1 MYTTYY
7 GLKENPFNLTPDP
20 RYLFL
25 SRRHQEALSHLRYG
39 IKEKKGFILITGKIG
54 TGKTT
59 LIRALLS
66 DLDRNVKTA
75 LIFNAYISDRE
86 ILHAINH
93 EFGIPSDNELT
104 NKQCIDLLNKFLIQC
119 YEKDENAVLFL
130 DEAQNLSS
138 KVLEQIRML
147 SNLETEKDKLLQI
160 VMVGQNEL
168 KDILNASGLRQLN
181 ERIAVRYDL
190 DTLERKDVRSYVIH
204 RLTVAGAK
212 GMIHFTRWAFRALY
226 RASKGNPRIIN
237 AICDRAL
244 LIAYSR
250 DKFTIDREIINQA
263 ALNVKGQ
270 RYIYHV
276 PGGRSFRKLGFVSA
290 IFLIAF
296 FAFMGGGYFHNQWF
310 VNWFQKILKNELIT
324 EHFQGVLNNNVPDQS
339 TVQLA
344 SEPKSI
350 SSKHTET
357 RQAENNQTM
366 QADNTETTLAETQP
380 LSEHTDD
387 LSAKAF
393 ISKMTQVT
401 GDIILTQ
408 SDQNELSNTSMNCA
422 SVSQVNCE
430 SVETG
435 LSVTTQNEKKS
446 LTIAICES
454 NNITE
459 MNQSNQVSFTQS
471 KNPERAIEFS
481 TFKPFYQIDNRQAR
495 LGLSMDTV
503 VPDYFD
509 KKKKS
514 HSNNSDNDNL
524 AFFLG
529 DPWEK
534 GMTAPE
540 IMWVQK
546 TLNSAGYPV
555 KITGTYSKET
565 VAAIK
570 QLQLD
575 FGLDVDGIIGPQSK
589 WALYQLS
596 TTKLNDYQLK
606 KNENI
611 E

>member
-25 SRRHQEALSHLRYG
+25 SRRHQEALSHLQYG
-39 IKEKKGFILITGKIG
+39 IKERKGFILITGKIG

-59 LIRALLS
+59 LIRALLD
-66 DLDRNVKTA
+66 DLDRSIKTA
-75 LIFNAYISDRE
+75 LIFNAYISDHE

-93 EFGIPSDNELT
+93 EFGISSDNELT
-104 NKQCIDLLNKFLIQC
+104 NKQCIDILNTFLLKC
-119 YEKDENAVLFL
+119 YEKGENAVLFL

-147 SNLETEKDKLLQI
+147 SNLETEKEKLLQI

-270 RYIYHV
+270 RYIYIA
-276 PGGRSFRKLGFVSA
+276 PRRSFRKIGFASA
-290 IFLIAF
+290 IVMIAF
-296 FAFMGGGYFHNQWF
+296 FAFMAGWYYQNQWIIRWVQEIF
-310 VNWFQKILKNELIT
+310 HSKMIT
-324 EHFQGVLNNNVPDQS
+324 EDIHTSLNHQLPDKSTTKLVSIPESTKPDVFEQS
-339 TVQLA
+339 QSEINQLSDHA
-344 SEPKSI
+344 KE
-350 SSKHTET
+350 
-357 RQAENNQTM
+357 
-366 QADNTETTLAETQP
+366 
-380 LSEHTDD
+380 
-387 LSAKAF
+387 LSAAAI
-393 ISKMTQVT
+393 ISRMTQVT
-401 GDIILTQ
+401 GDIILKQ
-408 SDQNELSNTSMNCA
+408 SEQKFLSNTA
-422 SVSQVNCE
+422 IETIPVTQVNHQSE
-430 SVETG
+430 
-435 LSVTTQNEKKS
+435 VTNLTLTMQKEPTS
-446 LTIAICES
+446 LTMALSEPKHMKEISAPKELS
-454 NNITE
+454 LTKE
-459 MNQSNQVSFTQS
+459 
-471 KNPERAIEFS
+471 PERAIEFS
-481 TFKPFYQIDNRQAR
+481 TFKPFYQMKDRKVGP
-495 LGLSMDTV
+495 GLSMETFISDGFVQQKT
-503 VPDYFD
+503 
-509 KKKKS
+509 
-514 HSNNSDNDNL
+514 NNSKKEKDEL

-555 KITGTYSKET
+555 KITGVYSKDT
-565 VAAIK
+565 VEAIK
-570 QLQLD
+570 QLQAD

-596 TTKLNDYQLK
+596 TTRLKDYYQLK
-606 KNENI
+606 EKE
-611 E
+611 

>member
-39 IKEKKGFILITGKIG
+39 IKERKGFILITGKIG

-59 LIRALLS
+59 LIRALLD
-66 DLDRNVKTA
+66 DLDRNIKTA
-75 LIFNAYISDRE
+75 LIFNAYISDQE

-93 EFGIPSDNELT
+93 EFGIPSGNELS
-104 NKQCIDLLNKFLIQC
+104 NKQCIDLLNEFLLKC
-119 YEKDENAVLFL
+119 YEKGENAVLFL

-147 SNLETEKDKLLQI
+147 SNLETEKEKLLQI

-190 DTLERKDVRSYVIH
+190 NTLERKDVRSYVIH

-250 DKFTIDREIINQA
+250 DKFTIDREIIHQA

-270 RYIYHV
+270 RYIYHA
-276 PGGRSFRKLGFVSA
+276 PHRSFRKLGFACA
-290 IFLIAF
+290 IIVIVF
-296 FAFMGGGYFHNQWF
+296 FAFIGGWYINNQWI
-310 VNWFQKILKNELIT
+310 VRWVQDLFQFEGVHQEIQVSSEKNDPDIANGQSASMPESIT
-324 EHFQGVLNNNVPDQS
+324 PDVAEIQADVLEKQKEMNLLSD
-339 TVQLA
+339 
-344 SEPKSI
+344 
-350 SSKHTET
+350 HTE
-357 RQAENNQTM
+357 
-366 QADNTETTLAETQP
+366 DI
-380 LSEHTDD
+380 
-387 LSAKAF
+387 SASA
-393 ISKMTQVT
+393 IILRMTQVT
-401 GDIILTQ
+401 GDIILSESEQ
-408 SDQNELSNTSMNCA
+408 KGISNTVMEA
-422 SVSQVNCE
+422 DGISQVICE
-430 SVETG
+430 PESAG
-435 LSVTTQNEKKS
+435 LSVLTQTDMKS
-446 LTIAICES
+446 LTMSVSES
-454 NNITE
+454 EHITNNSE
-459 MNQSNQVSFTQS
+459 
-471 KNPERAIEFS
+471 PERAIEFS
-481 TFKPFYQIDNRQAR
+481 TFKPFYQLDNQQSR
-495 LGLSMDTV
+495 LSLSMDTV
-503 VPDYFD
+503 VPDDFVQQ
-509 KKKKS
+509 KKQNTQK
-514 HSNNSDNDNL
+514 DEL

-546 TLNSAGYPV
+546 TLNSAGYPI
-555 KITGTYSKET
+555 KITGIYSKET
-565 VAAIK
+565 VEAIK
-570 QLQLD
+570 QLQKD

-596 TTKLNDYQLK
+596 TTRLKDYYQLK
-606 KNENI
+606 KKNNN
-611 E
+611 

>member
-1 MYTTYY
+1 MYTTYF

-20 RYLFL
+20 RFLFL

-39 IKEKKGFILITGKIG
+39 IKERKGFILITGKIG

-59 LIRALLS
+59 LIRALLD
-66 DLDRNVKTA
+66 DLDRNIKTA
-75 LIFNAYISDRE
+75 LIFNAYISDQE

-93 EFGIPSDNELT
+93 EFGIQSDNDLT
-104 NKQCIDLLNKFLIQC
+104 NKQCIDLLNNFLIKC
-119 YEKDENAVLFL
+119 YEKGENAVLFL

-147 SNLETEKDKLLQI
+147 SNLETEKEKLLQI

-181 ERIAVRYDL
+181 ERITVRYDL

-250 DKFTIDREIINQA
+250 DKFTIDREIIHQA

-270 RYIYHV
+270 RYVYTA
-276 PGGRSFRKLGFVSA
+276 PRYSFRKMGVASA
-290 IFLIAF
+290 IIMIAF
-296 FAFMGGGYFHNQWF
+296 VAFMGGWYFQNKWIVHWVQDMF
-310 VNWFQKILKNELIT
+310 KIEMIT
-324 EHFQGVLNNNVPDQS
+324 EEIQTSLNVQNDQVPDKS
-339 TVQLA
+339 PIKLA
-344 SEPKSI
+344 SAPESITPKTVEPVQSEIK
-350 SSKHTET
+350 
-357 RQAENNQTM
+357 Q
-366 QADNTETTLAETQP
+366 
-380 LSEHTDD
+380 LSDHAQD
-387 LSAKAF
+387 LSAAAI
-393 ISKMTQVT
+393 ISMMTQVT

-408 SDQNELSNTSMNCA
+408 SEQKVLSSTA
-422 SVSQVNCE
+422 IETTPVSQVNSE
-430 SVETG
+430 SEVTG
-435 LSVTTQNEKKS
+435 LSMTTQKETQS
-446 LTIAICES
+446 LTMAVS
-454 NNITE
+454 HPLLVTE
-459 MNQSNQVSFTQS
+459 VEKSQKLSLTQTRE
-471 KNPERAIEFS
+471 PERAIEFS
-481 TFKPFYQIDNRQAR
+481 TFKPFYQVGNEQSR
-495 LGLSMDTV
+495 LNLSMDTV
-503 VPDYFD
+503 IPEDFVQQ
-509 KKKKS
+509 KKQ
-514 HSNNSDNDNL
+514 NTENEDL

-555 KITGTYSKET
+555 KINGVYSKET
-565 VAAIK
+565 VEAIK
-570 QLQLD
+570 QLQAD

-596 TTKLNDYQLK
+596 TTKLKDYYQLK
-606 KNENI
+606 QKDKKE
-611 E
+611 

>member
-39 IKEKKGFILITGKIG
+39 IKERKGFILITGKIG

-59 LIRALLS
+59 LIRALLD
-66 DLDRNVKTA
+66 DLDRNIKTA
-75 LIFNAYISDRE
+75 LIFNAYISDQE

-93 EFGIPSDNELT
+93 EFGIPSGNELS
-104 NKQCIDLLNKFLIQC
+104 NKQCIDLLNDFLLKC
-119 YEKDENAVLFL
+119 YEKGENAVLFL

-147 SNLETEKDKLLQI
+147 SNLETEKEKLLQI

-226 RASKGNPRIIN
+226 SASKGNPRIIN

-250 DKFTIDREIINQA
+250 DKFTIDREIIHQA

-270 RYIYHV
+270 RYIYTA
-276 PGGRSFRKLGFVSA
+276 PRRSFRRLGVACA
-290 IFLIAF
+290 IIVIAF
-296 FAFMGGGYFHNQWF
+296 CFFISGWYMNNQWIVHWVQDIF
-310 VNWFQKILKNELIT
+310 
-324 EHFQGVLNNNVPDQS
+324 NNNVVHQDIQTPIKQEPDIS
-339 TVQLA
+339 NTQLT
-344 SEPKSI
+344 SIPKSI
-350 SSKHTET
+350 TP
-357 RQAENNQTM
+357 
-366 QADNTETTLAETQP
+366 DVAETQDDVVVAHTHTRMAQ
-380 LSEHTDD
+380 LSDHAEDI
-387 LSAKAF
+387 SASA
-393 ISKMTQVT
+393 IILRMTQVT
-401 GDIILTQ
+401 GDILLTELEQ
-408 SDQNELSNTSMNCA
+408 KGLSNTVMEANHI
-422 SVSQVNCE
+422 SQATCE
-430 SVETG
+430 KEKAG
-435 LSVTTQNEKKS
+435 LSVTTQIETKPLTISVSEQKQMTEVVKPQKS
-446 LTIAICES
+446 LTQTSE
-454 NNITE
+454 
-459 MNQSNQVSFTQS
+459 
-471 KNPERAIEFS
+471 PERAIEFS
-481 TFKPFYQIDNRQAR
+481 TFKPFYQFEDRQSR
-495 LGLSMDTV
+495 LSLSMDTV
-503 VPDYFD
+503 VPDDFVQ
-509 KKKKS
+509 KKKQNTQK
-514 HSNNSDNDNL
+514 DDL

-529 DPWEK
+529 EPWEK

-555 KITGTYSKET
+555 KITGIYSRET
-565 VAAIK
+565 VEAIK
-570 QLQLD
+570 QLQAD

-596 TTKLNDYQLK
+596 TTRLKDYYQLRNK
-606 KNENI
+606 DNKE
-611 E
+611 

>member
-1 MYTTYY
+1 MYTTYF

-39 IKEKKGFILITGKIG
+39 ITEKKGFILITGKIG

-59 LIRALLS
+59 LIRALLD
-66 DLDRNVKTA
+66 DLDRNIKTA
-75 LIFNAYISDRE
+75 LIFNAYISDQE

-93 EFGIPSDNELT
+93 EFGIPSDNELS
-104 NKQCIDLLNKFLIQC
+104 NKQCIDLLNNFLLKC
-119 YEKDENAVLFL
+119 YEKGENAVLFL

-147 SNLETEKDKLLQI
+147 SNLETEKEKLLQI
-160 VMVGQNEL
+160 VMVGQSEL

-250 DKFTIDREIINQA
+250 DKFTIDREIVYQG

-270 RYIYHV
+270 RYVYTT
-276 PGGRSFRKLGFVSA
+276 PQRSFRKLGFASA
-290 IFLIAF
+290 IILIVF
-296 FAFMGGGYFHNQWF
+296 FAFMGGWYFQNQWI
-310 VNWFQKILKNELIT
+310 VRW
-324 EHFQGVLNNNVPDQS
+324 
-339 TVQLA
+339 VQ
-344 SEPKSI
+344 
-350 SSKHTET
+350 
-357 RQAENNQTM
+357 
-366 QADNTETTLAETQP
+366 DNFNINMVVTDETQTVVKQQAYIKP
-380 LSEHTDD
+380 PNQSVSDTAPEPEPVTINTTTQSEMGLLTNHAEELSV
-387 LSAKAF
+387 SAF
-393 ISKMTQVT
+393 ISSMTQVT

-408 SDQNELSNTSMNCA
+408 SEQKELSSSIVMETTPLSQCESETE
-422 SVSQVNCE
+422 SVSLVMQK
-430 SVETG
+430 ETQALTIG
-435 LSVTTQNEKKS
+435 VSEPIQITELEKSQQSS
-446 LTIAICES
+446 LTKS
-454 NNITE
+454 
-459 MNQSNQVSFTQS
+459 
-471 KNPERAIEFS
+471 ERAIEFS
-481 TFKPFYQIDNRQAR
+481 TFKPFYPVEDRQSR
-495 LGLSMDTV
+495 FGLSMDTV
-503 VPDYFD
+503 VPDDFVQP
-509 KKKKS
+509 KVKHTQK
-514 HSNNSDNDNL
+514 DNL

-546 TLNSAGYPV
+546 TLNNAGYTV

-565 VAAIK
+565 VEAIK
-570 QLQLD
+570 QLQAD
-575 FGLDVDGIIGPQSK
+575 FGLDIDGIIGPQSK

-596 TTKLNDYQLK
+596 TTKLKDYYKLK
-606 KNENI
+606 RKYNQE
-611 E
+611 

>member
-1 MYTTYY
+1 MYTTYF

-39 IKEKKGFILITGKIG
+39 IEERKGFILITGKIG

-59 LIRALLS
+59 LIRALLA
-66 DLDRNVKTA
+66 DLDRNIKTA
-75 LIFNAYISDRE
+75 LIFNAYISDGE

-93 EFGIPSDNELT
+93 EFGIPSDNELS
-104 NKQCIDLLNKFLIQC
+104 NKQCIDILNKFLLKC
-119 YEKDENAVLFL
+119 YEKGENAVLFL

-147 SNLETEKDKLLQI
+147 SNLETEKEKLLQI
-160 VMVGQNEL
+160 IMVGQTEL

-250 DKFTIDREIINQA
+250 DKFTIDREIIHQA

-270 RYIYHV
+270 RYVYTS
-276 PGGRSFRKLGFVSA
+276 PGHSFRKLRVVSA
-290 IFLIAF
+290 IILIAF
-296 FAFMGGGYFHNQWF
+296 FAFMGGWFVQNQWIVDWVQDFIHNQ
-310 VNWFQKILKNELIT
+310 VVT
-324 EHFQGVLNNNVPDQS
+324 EEIHVTLNNQVNNNSPSQLLSVPESVTPNVVAP
-339 TVQLA
+339 VK
-344 SEPKSI
+344 SEI
-350 SSKHTET
+350 SMTSDHA
-357 RQAENNQTM
+357 QN
-366 QADNTETTLAETQP
+366 
-380 LSEHTDD
+380 
-387 LSAKAF
+387 LSAAAI
-393 ISKMTQVT
+393 ISRMTQVT
-401 GDIILTQ
+401 GDIILKESEQKNLSQTAIVAQ
-408 SDQNELSNTSMNCA
+408 PVSKVIREADEIELSEA
-422 SVSQVNCE
+422 E
-430 SVETG
+430 KIE
-435 LSVTTQNEKKS
+435 LSETTQKEMQLLTRAVSEPKLMTEVEKS
-446 LTIAICES
+446 QAVS
-454 NNITE
+454 ITQNSE
-459 MNQSNQVSFTQS
+459 
-471 KNPERAIEFS
+471 PERAIEFS
-481 TFKPFYQIDNRQAR
+481 TFKPFYEVKSRQSG
-495 LGLSMDTV
+495 LGLSLETV
-503 VPDYFD
+503 APEEFIQQQ
-509 KKKKS
+509 KQNKEK
-514 HSNNSDNDNL
+514 DNL
-524 AFFLG
+524 AFFMG

-555 KITGTYSKET
+555 KINGTYSRET
-565 VAAIK
+565 VEAIK
-570 QLQLD
+570 QLQAD

-596 TTKLNDYQLK
+596 TTKLKDYHQLK
-606 KNENI
+606 EKKDI

>member
-59 LIRALLS
+59 LIRSLLS

-86 ILHAINH
+86 ILHAINQ

-104 NKQCIDLLNKFLIQC
+104 NKQCIDLLNTFLIKC
-119 YEKDENAVLFL
+119 YEKGENAVLFL

-147 SNLETEKDKLLQI
+147 SNLETEKEKLLQI

-181 ERIAVRYDL
+181 ERITVRYDL
-190 DTLERKDVRSYVIH
+190 DTLKRKDVRSYVIH

-270 RYIYHV
+270 RYIYNGHR
-276 PGGRSFRKLGFVSA
+276 RSFRKLGFTCA

-296 FAFMGGGYFHNQWF
+296 FAFMGGWYFQNQWF
-310 VNWFQKILKNELIT
+310 IHWVQDVFKIEMVTEPFQPPVKNNL
-324 EHFQGVLNNNVPDQS
+324 PDQS
-339 TVQLA
+339 TVIMA
-344 SEPKSI
+344 SEPKPVTS
-350 SSKHTET
+350 
-357 RQAENNQTM
+357 ENI
-366 QADNTETTLAETQP
+366 ETTQSETKQ
-380 LSEHTDD
+380 LSEHTDN
-387 LSAKAF
+387 LSANAF
-393 ISKMTQVT
+393 ISRMTQVT

-408 SDQNELSNTSMNCA
+408 SEQNELSKTAMNSV
-422 SVSQVNCE
+422 SVSQVSVE
-430 SVETG
+430 SVE
-435 LSVTTQNEKKS
+435 LSITTQKEKES
-446 LTIAICES
+446 LTLVTSEPD
-454 NNITE
+454 NITE
-459 MNQSNQVSFTQS
+459 MNQSDHLSLT
-471 KNPERAIEFS
+471 KNLKPERAIEFS
-481 TFKPFYQIDNRQAR
+481 TFKPFYQVDNRQSR
-495 LGLSMDTV
+495 LGLSMDTMDTV
-503 VPDYFD
+503 APDYFENKENTHSD
-509 KKKKS
+509 K
-514 HSNNSDNDNL
+514 SDQDDNL

-546 TLNSAGYPV
+546 TLNSSGYPV

-565 VAAIK
+565 VSAIK
-570 QLQLD
+570 QLQAD

-596 TTKLNDYQLK
+596 TTKLHDYYQLK
-606 KNENI
+606 NKANKENI

>member
-1 MYTTYY
+1 MYTTYF

-39 IKEKKGFILITGKIG
+39 ITERKGFILITGKIG

-59 LIRALLS
+59 LIRALLA
-66 DLDRNVKTA
+66 DLDRDIKTA
-75 LIFNAYISDRE
+75 LIFNAYISDKE

-93 EFGIPSDNELT
+93 EFGIPSDNELS
-104 NKQCIDLLNKFLIQC
+104 NKQCIDLLNNFLLKC
-119 YEKDENAVLFL
+119 YEKGENAVLFL

-147 SNLETEKDKLLQI
+147 SNLETETEKLLQI

-168 KDILNASGLRQLN
+168 KDILNASGLQQLN

-212 GMIHFTRWAFRALY
+212 GMIQFTRWAFRALY
-226 RASKGNPRIIN
+226 RESKGNPRIIN

-250 DKFTIDREIINQA
+250 DKFTIDREIIYQA
-263 ALNVKGQ
+263 AKNVKGQ
-270 RYIYHV
+270 RYVYTA
-276 PGGRSFRKLGFVSA
+276 PRRSFRKLGFASA
-290 IFLIAF
+290 IIMIAF
-296 FAFMGGGYFHNQWF
+296 FAFMGGWYFQNQWIVRWVQGLF
-310 VNWFQKILKNELIT
+310 KIEMVT
-324 EHFQGVLNNNVPDQS
+324 ENIQTLLNQPVSDKP
-339 TVQLA
+339 TVQLVSA
-344 SEPKSI
+344 PNSITPDVAEPEDSEI
-350 SSKHTET
+350 
-357 RQAENNQTM
+357 M
-366 QADNTETTLAETQP
+366 P
-380 LSEHTDD
+380 LSDHAAD
-387 LSAKAF
+387 LSAAAI
-393 ISKMTQVT
+393 ISRMTQVT
-401 GDIILTQ
+401 GDIILTEIEQ
-408 SDQNELSNTSMNCA
+408 KVLSNTAMEIN

-430 SVETG
+430 NTG
-435 LSVTTQNEKKS
+435 ISITTRQEMQS
-446 LTIAICES
+446 LTIAVSEPTH
-454 NNITE
+454 ITE
-459 MNQSNQVSFTQS
+459 VTKSQNISLTKTDEPDS
-471 KNPERAIEFS
+471 AIEFS
-481 TFKPFYQIDNRQAR
+481 TFKPFYQLENRQSG

-503 VPDYFD
+503 VPEDFVSQ
-509 KKKKS
+509 KQ
-514 HSNNSDNDNL
+514 NSKNDDL

-565 VAAIK
+565 VEAIK
-570 QLQLD
+570 QLQKD

-596 TTKLNDYQLK
+596 TTRLKDYYQIHEK
-606 KNENI
+606 EHKE
-611 E
+611 

>member
-1 MYTTYY
+1 MYTTYF

-39 IKEKKGFILITGKIG
+39 IEERKGFILITGKIG

-59 LIRALLS
+59 LIRSLLA
-66 DLDRNVKTA
+66 DLDRNIKTA
-75 LIFNAYISDRE
+75 LIFNAYISDGE

-93 EFGIPSDNELT
+93 EFGIPSDNELS
-104 NKQCIDLLNKFLIQC
+104 NKQCIDLLNEFLLKC
-119 YEKDENAVLFL
+119 YEKGENAILFL

-147 SNLETEKDKLLQI
+147 SNLETEKEKLLQI
-160 VMVGQNEL
+160 VMVGQTEL

-181 ERIAVRYDL
+181 DRIAVRYDL

-250 DKFTIDREIINQA
+250 DKFTIDREIIHQA

-270 RYIYHV
+270 RYVYTA
-276 PGGRSFRKLGFVSA
+276 PGGRSFRKMRVVSA
-290 IFLIAF
+290 IILIAF
-296 FAFMGGGYFHNQWF
+296 FAFMGGWYIQNKWIVGWVQDL
-310 VNWFQKILKNELIT
+310 LKNEMGI
-324 EHFQGVLNNNVPDQS
+324 EENP
-339 TVQLA
+339 
-344 SEPKSI
+344 I
-350 SSKHTET
+350 SF
-357 RQAENNQTM
+357 NNQANDKSPIQVISTPESITPNGLEPV
-366 QADNTETTLAETQP
+366 QSDINK
-380 LSEHTDD
+380 LSNHAQN
-387 LSAKAF
+387 LSAAAV
-393 ISKMTQVT
+393 ISRMTQVT
-401 GDIILTQ
+401 GDIILKESEQKSLSQTAIAAEAV
-408 SDQNELSNTSMNCA
+408 SKIIIASEYKELSISTQKEMQPLTNA
-422 SVSQVNCE
+422 VSEPKLITDIEKSQAV
-430 SVETG
+430 S
-435 LSVTTQNEKKS
+435 LTQNSE
-446 LTIAICES
+446 
-454 NNITE
+454 
-459 MNQSNQVSFTQS
+459 
-471 KNPERAIEFS
+471 PERAIEFS
-481 TFKPFYQIDNRQAR
+481 TFQPFYQVENQKSG
-495 LGLSMDTV
+495 LGLSLETV
-503 VPDYFD
+503 VPDEFIQLQKQ
-509 KKKKS
+509 KKE
-514 HSNNSDNDNL
+514 NDNL

-546 TLNSAGYPV
+546 TLDSAGYPV

-565 VAAIK
+565 VEAIK
-570 QLQLD
+570 QLQAD

-596 TTKLNDYQLK
+596 TTKLKDFQQLK
-606 KNENI
+606 EKKNNE
-611 E
+611 

>member
-1 MYTTYY
+1 MYTTYF

-39 IKEKKGFILITGKIG
+39 IEERKGFILITGKIG

-59 LIRALLS
+59 LIRSLLA
-66 DLDRNVKTA
+66 DLDRNIKTA
-75 LIFNAYISDRE
+75 LIFNAYISDGE

-93 EFGIPSDNELT
+93 EFGIPSDNELS
-104 NKQCIDLLNKFLIQC
+104 NKQCIDLLNEFLLKC
-119 YEKDENAVLFL
+119 YEKGENAILFL

-147 SNLETEKDKLLQI
+147 SNLETEKEKLLQI
-160 VMVGQNEL
+160 VMVGQTEL

-181 ERIAVRYDL
+181 DRIAVRYDL

-250 DKFTIDREIINQA
+250 DKFTIDREIIHQA

-270 RYIYHV
+270 RYVYTA
-276 PGGRSFRKLGFVSA
+276 PGGRSFRKMRVVSA
-290 IFLIAF
+290 IILIAF
-296 FAFMGGGYFHNQWF
+296 FAFMGGWYIQNKWIVGWVQDL
-310 VNWFQKILKNELIT
+310 LKNEMGI
-324 EHFQGVLNNNVPDQS
+324 EENP
-339 TVQLA
+339 
-344 SEPKSI
+344 I
-350 SSKHTET
+350 SF
-357 RQAENNQTM
+357 NNQANDKSPIQVISTPESITPNGLEPV
-366 QADNTETTLAETQP
+366 QSDINK
-380 LSEHTDD
+380 LSNHAQN
-387 LSAKAF
+387 LSAAAV
-393 ISKMTQVT
+393 ISRMTQVT
-401 GDIILTQ
+401 GDIILKESEQKSLSQTAIAAEAV
-408 SDQNELSNTSMNCA
+408 SKIIIASEDKELSISTQKEMQPLTNA
-422 SVSQVNCE
+422 VSEPKLITDIEKSQAV
-430 SVETG
+430 S
-435 LSVTTQNEKKS
+435 LTQNSE
-446 LTIAICES
+446 
-454 NNITE
+454 
-459 MNQSNQVSFTQS
+459 
-471 KNPERAIEFS
+471 PERAIEFS
-481 TFKPFYQIDNRQAR
+481 TFQPFYQVENQKSG
-495 LGLSMDTV
+495 LGLSLETV
-503 VPDYFD
+503 VPDEFIQLQKQ
-509 KKKKS
+509 KKE
-514 HSNNSDNDNL
+514 NDNL

-546 TLNSAGYPV
+546 TLDSAGYPV

-565 VAAIK
+565 VEAIK
-570 QLQLD
+570 QLQAD

-596 TTKLNDYQLK
+596 TTKLKDFQQLK
-606 KNENI
+606 EKKNNE
-611 E
+611 

>member
-1 MYTTYY
+1 MYTTYF

-39 IKEKKGFILITGKIG
+39 ITERKGFILITGKIG

-59 LIRALLS
+59 LIRALLA
-66 DLDRNVKTA
+66 DLDRDIKTA
-75 LIFNAYISDRE
+75 LIFNAYISDQE
-86 ILHAINH
+86 ILHAINQ

-104 NKQCIDLLNKFLIQC
+104 NKQCIDLLNQFLLKC
-119 YEKDENAVLFL
+119 HEKGENAVLFL

-147 SNLETEKDKLLQI
+147 SNLETETEKLLQI

-168 KDILNASGLRQLN
+168 KDILNASGLQQLN

-190 DTLERKDVRSYVIH
+190 DTLERRDVRSYVIH

-212 GMIHFTRWAFRALY
+212 GMIQFTRWAFRALY
-226 RASKGNPRIIN
+226 KASKGNPRIIN

-250 DKFTIDREIINQA
+250 DKFTIDREIIHQA

-270 RYIYHV
+270 RYVYTA
-276 PGGRSFRKLGFVSA
+276 PRRSFRKWSFASA
-290 IFLIAF
+290 IIMIAF
-296 FAFMGGGYFHNQWF
+296 FAFMGGWFFQNQWIVRWVQDLF
-310 VNWFQKILKNELIT
+310 KIKMVT
-324 EHFQGVLNNNVPDQS
+324 ENIQTSLNKP
-339 TVQLA
+339 VQLV
-344 SEPKSI
+344 SEPESI
-350 SSKHTET
+350 TPDV
-357 RQAENNQTM
+357 AEPEESEKM
-366 QADNTETTLAETQP
+366 P
-380 LSEHTDD
+380 LSDHAAD
-387 LSAKAF
+387 LSAAAI
-393 ISKMTQVT
+393 ISRMTQVT
-401 GDIILTQ
+401 GDIILTEIEQ
-408 SDQNELSNTSMNCA
+408 KVLSNTALEINPI
-422 SVSQVNCE
+422 SQVNSE
-430 SVETG
+430 DTG
-435 LSVTTQNEKKS
+435 ISITTQQEMQS
-446 LTIAICES
+446 LTIAVSEPKNS
-454 NNITE
+454 TEVTKSQNITL
-459 MNQSNQVSFTQS
+459 TQTDEPDS
-471 KNPERAIEFS
+471 AIEFS
-481 TFKPFYQIDNRQAR
+481 TFKPFYQLENRQSG

-503 VPDYFD
+503 VPEDFVQQQ
-509 KKKKS
+509 KK
-514 HSNNSDNDNL
+514 NSKNDDL

-565 VAAIK
+565 VEAIK
-570 QLQLD
+570 QLQAD

-596 TTKLNDYQLK
+596 TTRLKDYYQIHEKEK
-606 KNENI
+606 KD
-611 E
+611 